1 MNVKRDLEPGQRGL
15 ILLAMALVS
24 GAGLAFEITLTRV
37 FSLFFQYHFAFLAVS
52 LAVLGLS
59 LGAAAGYFVTRQ
71 RAQTLAGVLIAL
83 GIAFPAAAIVMA
95 WLPSAGSIV
104 PRALAALVPFV
115 LSGLF
120 SSLVFERFSGVSG
133 AVYAADL
140 AGASVGVIVVLGLLN
155 VMSPFSVVLLLGSL
169 TGVAAVLVAAA
180 DGSLRADRQ
189 LAGGVG
195 AVVVIGA
202 ALFVANLAA
211 GVIEFDPARLKDAPR
226 DKTMLLILDDS
237 AQDARITRTAW
248 SPFARV
254 DVVETNDPTAKYIF
268 SDGGAGSYMLRYDGT
283 PESAASWRGTVDDV
297 PFALNADR
305 TLVIG
310 AGGGKDVVLAL
321 MAGAQDVTAVEVN
334 PAVVQVTRDDAAYNG
349 GILDLPQVRLV
360 EGDARTFAERD
371 ENTYDLIYLNL
382 VYTQAAEPGSQ
393 VLVENYIFT
402 WQAFETYLER
412 LAPGGHIAII
422 SHNALEASR
431 AALTAIRAL
440 DEMGTPP
447 AEALDHM
454 VMWMLPAE
462 DATLRTTA
470 LVVGK
475 EALTPD
481 ALDAVSASARSMG
494 LQALFLPGVQEL
506 GFEPLRSGTSLDAF
520 IDEDAAYNLEPTGDD
535 SPYFFHLDQGLP
547 DPVQSALVTALF
559 LAGGLAMFALLM
571 GAPENSRDS
580 VWAWGGMMLYAA
592 LIGVGFMLVEV
603 PLIQH
608 FQLLLGYPVVALAA
622 VLFTLLLSGGAGSLL
637 SQRWTALQLPAR
649 VTVAGLWIA
658 GVALLYRV
666 AVSSVADA
674 LLPQPLIVRVVA
686 VMILTALVGVPM
698 GIPFPSLM
706 RRAGQIR
713 QRVALLW
720 AVNGAFSVLGSVLAV
735 VLSMT
740 WGFGLALTVG
750 ALLYLGMA
758 ALARPML
765 TSA

>member
-1 MNVKRDLEPGQRGL
+1 MSARRDLERGQQRL

-37 FSLFFQYHFAFLAVS
+37 FSLFFQYHFAVLAVS

-59 LGAAAGYFVTRQ
+59 LGAAWGYFFTRQ
-71 RAQTLAGVLIAL
+71 RARTLAGVLIAL
-83 GIAFPAAAIVMA
+83 GIAFPAAAVVMA

-104 PRALAALVPFV
+104 PRALVALIPFV

-120 SSLVFERFSGVSG
+120 SSLVFERFSALSG

-140 AGASVGVIVVLGLLN
+140 AGASVGVLVVLGLLSL
-155 VMSPFSVVLLLGSL
+155 MSSFSVVLLLGALIGAASL
-169 TGVAAVLVAAA
+169 AVALA
-180 DGSLRADRQ
+180 DGSTRADRR
-189 LAGGVG
+189 LLGGAG
-195 AVVVIGA
+195 AVVGIGA
-202 ALFVANLAA
+202 VLFAANLAA
-211 GVIEFDPARLKDAPR
+211 GLVEFDPDRLSDASR
-226 DKTMLLILDDS
+226 DKTMLLMLDDP

-283 PESAASWRGTVDDV
+283 PESVAAWRQTVDDV
-297 PFALNADR
+297 PFAVTADR

-334 PAVVQVTRDDAAYNG
+334 PAVVEVTRDDAEYNG

-412 LAPGGHIAII
+412 LAPGGHVAII

-440 DEMGTPP
+440 DEMDTPP

-454 VMWMLPAE
+454 VMWMLPAS
-462 DATLRTTA
+462 DATVRTTV
-470 LVVGK
+470 LLVGK
-475 EALTPD
+475 GALTQD
-481 ALDAVSASARSMG
+481 TLDAVGASAQAIGM
-494 LQALFLPGVQEL
+494 QALFVPGVHEL
-506 GFEPLRSGTSLDAF
+506 GFEPLRTGTSLDAF

-535 SPYFFHLDQGLP
+535 SPYFFHLDPGLP

-559 LAGGLAMFALLM
+559 LVGGLVIFALLM
-571 GAPENSRDS
+571 GAPETHRDS
-580 VWAWGGMMLYAA
+580 VWTWGGMMLYAA

-608 FQLLLGYPVVALAA
+608 FQLLLGYPVVALAV
-622 VLFTLLLSGGAGSLL
+622 VLFTLLLSGGVGSLI
-637 SQRWTALQLPAR
+637 SQRWSGLQLPAR

-674 LLPQPLIVRVVA
+674 VLPQPLIVRVVA
-686 VMILTALVGVPM
+686 VMFLTALIGVPM
-698 GIPFPSLM
+698 GVPFPSLM
-706 RRAGQIR
+706 RRAGQVR

-750 ALLYLGMA
+750 AALYLGMA
-758 ALARPML
+758 ALARPVL
-765 TSA
+765 RSA